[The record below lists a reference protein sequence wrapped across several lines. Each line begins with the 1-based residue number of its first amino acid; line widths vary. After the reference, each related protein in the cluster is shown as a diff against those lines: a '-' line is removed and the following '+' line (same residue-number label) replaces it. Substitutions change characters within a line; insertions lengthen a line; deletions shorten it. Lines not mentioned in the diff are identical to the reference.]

1 MSTFPQEEL
10 VVGKRPKLHK
20 AETSGLQSS
29 SSTSSRSTGKSSA
42 KPAASDTTTSTIP
55 VNLDRLFDLDAAV
68 DGTMMKYTVADLIR
82 EEGKMVESERSL
94 TDGAKQHHTVET
106 LSQLGF
112 DIPMD
117 AVITEGIATVE
128 MQPSQ
133 VFDMLRLLTKQTHP
147 NDSDDETDSLFD
159 SDEDYEGECDDF
171 YRKRASRNKVKRLT
185 TTKGI
190 VDFKEYIHG
199 TPGEVNWNLWID
211 IERASLIAD
220 KSELSRC
227 VHMIVCVWMLQC
239 VMGKLLPCL
248 DEYANAAL

>member
-1 MSTFPQEEL
+1 MT
-10 VVGKRPKLHK
+10 H
-20 AETSGLQSS
+20 
-29 SSTSSRSTGKSSA
+29 
-42 KPAASDTTTSTIP
+42 
-55 VNLDRLFDLDAAV
+55 DRLLDFNLAF

-82 EEGKMVESERSL
+82 EEGKTVESDRSL
-94 TDGAKQHHTVET
+94 TDEAHQHYTVET

-112 DIPMD
+112 EIPMD
-117 AVITEGIATVE
+117 AVIVKGIATVE
-128 MQPSQ
+128 MQPNDDR

-147 NDSDDETDSLFD
+147 NDSDDDVDSLFD
-159 SDEDYEGECDDF
+159 SDDDYEGECDDF

-220 KSELSRC
+220 KAELSRY
-227 VHMIVCVWMLQC
+227 VDGMVCVRGV
-239 VMGKLLPCL
+239 VMR
-248 DEYANAAL
+248 DEYTAAVSR